1 MALLQPTLIKGGTNR
16 LYYQGPVEP
25 GDRFDL
31 TAITRYIRREGVFE
45 EQFELYFKA
54 LEAGVTNADNVT
66 FAHDAEGL
74 PTEAIVEITGSGQAR
89 VILEHHHSVGR

>member
-1 MALLQPTLIKGGTNR
+1 MALLKPTLIEGGTNR
-16 LYYQGPVEP
+16 LYYEGPVAP
-25 GDRFDL
+25 GDTFDL

-66 FAHDAEGL
+66 FVHDADGL
-74 PTEAIVEITGSGQAR
+74 PIEAAVEITGTGQAR